1 MTTNDII
8 IIIMIMKNNQ
18 MFHPI
23 NDFLHMYI
31 YIYKYIHT
39 MIITYHIFIM
49 KLTFESHITWCP
61 TLADQMLRYRRYL
74 KKGPP
79 NPMGKKSDLT

>member
-1 MTTNDII
+1 
-8 IIIMIMKNNQ
+8 
-18 MFHPI
+18 
-23 NDFLHMYI
+23 
-31 YIYKYIHT
+31 